1 MTIERTRTLT
11 GYTRYDVWS
20 DDTLLASFD
29 SYFDAV
35 DFIRALESL

>member
-11 GYTRYDVWS
+11 GYTRYDVWA

-35 DFIRALESL
+35 NFMLALEDI